1 MSTVTHGSPLMLGPA
16 YLAVVGLPSII
27 WARSGACIRMRRE
40 KKIPYSAFYTES
52 WADRLGEKMTSFL
65 ERRETHGHV

>member
-1 MSTVTHGSPLMLGPA
+1 MSSQVFSVFYEIVRRVPA
-16 YLAVVGLPSII
+16 GTA
-27 WARSGACIRMRRE
+27 
-40 KKIPYSAFYTES
+40 AFYTES